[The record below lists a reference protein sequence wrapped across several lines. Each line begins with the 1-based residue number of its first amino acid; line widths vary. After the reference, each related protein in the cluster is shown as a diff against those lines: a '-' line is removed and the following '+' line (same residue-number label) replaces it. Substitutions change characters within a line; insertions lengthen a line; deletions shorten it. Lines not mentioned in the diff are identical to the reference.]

1 MRTKR
6 AVLALTAVLAAG
18 LVGIQ
23 TAPNAGAHEGDMTSG
38 ATPGAAKTSRKALT
52 LRGEILDMSCY
63 VARGFSG
70 PVHRDCA
77 LRCIASGVCMG
88 MIGPDSMLYM
98 LTLDHARAMAPT
110 TFTTPDPFVRCKDW
124 AGQSV
129 EIGGMAYERDGM
141 LIIEVSR
148 AKLLPPA
155 VTPATAPAS
164 P

>member
-6 AVLALTAVLAAG
+6 AVLALTALLAAG

-23 TAPNAGAHEGDMTSG
+23 TTPNAGAGTMPG
-38 ATPGAAKTSRKALT
+38 ATSGAAKTPRRALT
-52 LRGEILDMSCY
+52 MRGEILDMSCY

-110 TFTTPDPFVRCKDW
+110 TFTTPDPFVLCKDW
-124 AGQSV
+124 AGQNV

-148 AKLLPPA
+148 AKLLP
-155 VTPATAPAS
+155 ATAAPTTAPVS

>member
-1 MRTKR
+1 MGKKR
-6 AVLALTAVLAAG
+6 AALALAAL
-18 LVGIQ
+18 LVAGIVGVEA
-23 TAPNAGAHEGDMTSG
+23 APNAGAHEGDTTS
-38 ATPGAAKTSRKALT
+38 GAAKTARKALT

-88 MIGPDSMLYM
+88 MMGPDSMLYM

-110 TFTTPDPFVRCKDW
+110 TFTTPDPFVLCKDW
-124 AGQSV
+124 AGQTV
-129 EIGGMAYERDGM
+129 EIGGMAYERRGM
-141 LIIEVSR
+141 HIIEVTR
-148 AKLLPPA
+148 AKLVPA
-155 VTPATAPAS
+155 PTS